1 MTIDLDTAPVT
12 RTTRSTAARPV
23 AALPMTESQKGLLV
37 VDRVAPARHLYN
49 VVTELELDPA
59 YSAADVTAA
68 LATVIAVQPALR
80 LRFSEPPD
88 LNAVLCPPPAAGEL
102 PIEVTEV
109 ADDYALEPAVEEAV
123 GRLGG
128 RPFDLTTGPLYR
140 FGYLRSDARAVL
152 VAVTHHTVFDGFS
165 LRPLVRDLNA
175 ALTGA
180 VAGETLREQRE
191 RALHREL
198 AAQVRVAADPDTTA
212 RAARWADRL
221 RAESVT
227 RLHPHPNRPA
237 ETDFSGARLQ
247 WRLDVSDAEAVRAAC
262 RRLDT
267 TPFVFF
273 TAVYA
278 AVLGRF
284 AAAPAVVIG
293 SPFVARRTTTAF
305 DLCGFFVNTLPISV
319 GMDWSMPFDEYA
331 ARTVRA
337 AADYARAN
345 VNVAFNQLVQ
355 HLQPDRS
362 TNRNPVFSCM
372 LAMQDD
378 LSDVRGAAVHRV
390 RERANGT
397 AKFDLWLGVTPT
409 DGGWLLEVEHDRELV
424 PDSVAAAFLESLRIA
439 VAKAAHGSARLADL
453 FRDAS
458 FADSYVTDGY
468 WQEPPAASLAAAV
481 HHTAGTQPHA
491 IAIEDEHGVTTY
503 QQLDRL
509 AASCA
514 SGLRRLGVGVGDIVG
529 LNSTSLADTVT
540 AILAILRCGAAY
552 LPLDPSLPAER
563 LSYMV
568 RKAGCQVVVGEPGP
582 FPASTVTVQ
591 QLFAAGDDAALASCE
606 GSAAHP
612 NLPRNGTPPAY
623 VMFTSGSTGQPK
635 GVHMGQRAL
644 LNLTAW
650 QVAALDMG
658 AQTRFL
664 QYAPLGFDV
673 SFQEILPT
681 LVAGG
686 TVVSREPADRR
697 DFPALAERVSA
708 AAITHLYLPV
718 AALRPF
724 VQAAGHE
731 RLDNL
736 RFVCVSG
743 EQLTVDDRVRT
754 FFASRPGCRL
764 VNLYGPTETHAVT
777 THRLAADS
785 AWPSHVPIG
794 RPLTGVTAYVV
805 DATGHLAPTGVP
817 GELHLGG
824 HCPADGYINDP
835 DRTARGF
842 LPDRFSGHGTM
853 YRTGDQV
860 LRDEA
865 GILIFLGRNDEQV
878 KIRGHRV
885 ELGEV
890 EVAAAAYPGVRQV
903 AAAVRDIASRRELM
917 LFILGDADPAAMRDH
932 LRSVLPA
939 YMVPAWVVPVERV
952 PVTKNGKVD
961 RAALLADAEAVIKA
975 AADKTAGSEPAYS
988 SELER
993 DVAAIWARL
1002 LGRADLEPGQSLLDY
1017 GAHSLTAFTALAQIQ
1032 QRYGTAVPIGTFF
1045 RSPTITALAAA
1056 VRASGEAK

>member
-1 MTIDLDTAPVT
+1 MTIDLGTAPDTWTVLP
-12 RTTRSTAARPV
+12 SAARP
-23 AALPMTESQKGLLV
+23 AAVLPMTESQKGLLV

-59 YSAADVTAA
+59 HSVAGVAAA

-88 LNAVLCPPPAAGEL
+88 LNAVLGPPPAAGEV
-102 PIEVTEV
+102 PIEVIEV
-109 ADDYALEPAVEEAV
+109 ADERALDPAVAQAAAW
-123 GRLGG
+123 LGD

-140 FGYLRSDARAVL
+140 FGYLRSDTRAVL
-152 VAVTHHTVFDGFS
+152 VAVIHHTVFDGFS
-165 LRPLVRDLNA
+165 LRPLIRDLNA
-175 ALTGA
+175 ALAGA
-180 VAGETLREQRE
+180 LAGQAALREQRE
-191 RALHREL
+191 QALHREL
-198 AAQVRVAADPDTTA
+198 AAQVRVAADPDTAA

-221 RAESVT
+221 RAGSDI

-237 ETDFSGARLQ
+237 QTGFSGARLQ
-247 WRLDVSDAEAVRAAC
+247 WRLSAGDAEAVRAAC
-262 RRLDT
+262 HRLDT

-293 SPFVARRTTTAF
+293 SPFVARRTAAAF

-319 GMDWSMPFDEYA
+319 AVDWSAPFDEYA
-331 ARTVRA
+331 ARTVQGA
-337 AADYARAN
+337 IDYARAS

-355 HLQPDRS
+355 YLQPDRS

-378 LSDVRGAAVHRV
+378 LSDECGAAVRRV

-397 AKFDLWLGVTPT
+397 AKFDLWLGVTPA
-409 DGGWLLEVEHDRELV
+409 DGGWLLEVEYDRELV
-424 PDSVAAAFLESLRIA
+424 PGPVAAAFLESLRLA
-439 VAKAAHGSARLADL
+439 VTRAARGPARLADL

-458 FADSYVTDGY
+458 TADSHVTDGY

-481 HHTAGTQPHA
+481 HRTAATQPDA
-491 IAIEDEHGVTTY
+491 IAIEDEHGATTY
-503 QQLDRL
+503 RHLDRS

-514 SGLRRLGVGVGDIVG
+514 SGLRRLGVAVGDVVG
-529 LNSTSLADTVT
+529 LNSAGLADTVT

-563 LSYMV
+563 LAYMV
-568 RKAGCQVVVGEPGP
+568 SQAGCRLVIGEPGP
-582 FPASTVTVQ
+582 FPTSTATVRE
-591 QLFAAGDDAALASCE
+591 LTAAADDAAPTGGGDPAD
-606 GSAAHP
+606 
-612 NLPRNGTPPAY
+612 LPGDGAPAAY

-644 LNLTAW
+644 LNLTGW

-697 DFPALAERVSA
+697 DFPALAERIA
-708 AAITHLYLPV
+708 AAAVTHLYLPV

-724 VQAAGHE
+724 VQAACDE
-731 RLDNL
+731 RLEKL

-743 EQLTVDDRVRT
+743 EQLKVDERVRA
-754 FFASRPGCRL
+754 FFVSRPGCQL

-777 THRLAADS
+777 THRLAGDT

-794 RPLTGVTAYVV
+794 TPLTGVAAYVV
-805 DATGHLAPTGVP
+805 DVAGHLAPAGVP

-824 HCPADGYINDP
+824 RCPADGYIGDP
-835 DRTARGF
+835 ERTSRGF

-865 GILIFLGRNDEQV
+865 GVLIFLGRNDEQV
-878 KIRGHRV
+878 KIRGYRV

-890 EVAAAAYPGVRQV
+890 EAAAVACPGVRQV
-903 AAAVRDIASRRELM
+903 VAAVRDIASGRELV
-917 LFILGDADPAAMRDH
+917 LFVLGDADPDAVRDH
-932 LRSVLPA
+932 VRSVLPG
-939 YMVPAWVVPVERV
+939 YMVPSWVLPVSRV
-952 PVTKNGKVD
+952 PVTKNGKID
-961 RAALLADAEAVIKA
+961 RTALLAEAVIEA
-975 AADKTAGSEPAYS
+975 AADETAGGEPAYS
-988 SELER
+988 SDLER
-993 DVAAIWARL
+993 DLAVIWARL
-1002 LGRADLEPGQSLLDY
+1002 LGRADLEPRQSLLDY

-1032 QRYGTAVPIGTFF
+1032 QRYGTAVPIGDFF
-1045 RSPTITALAAA
+1045 RSPTIAALTAA
-1056 VRASGEAK
+1056 VRASEEAK